1 MISVITPAYNAEPY
15 IKQSL
20 EWFKEEMKEGKC
32 YDTCPQRATYKI
44 VIEVLKKAVK
54 ADE

>member
-1 MISVITPAYNAEPY
+1 MN

-32 YDTCPQRATYKI
+32 CDACPQCATYEI